1 MLHALARRSGVAFV
15 LLLASSVAIA
25 SDAASPVKVIEVLG
39 IPIEFILFALTLLGV
54 ALLHNQTFYVA
65 LAGVLSVALY
75 KIVFTGFKTGAGVA
89 GFAGH
94 LGHEWVTL
102 ANLFCLL
109 MGFALLA
116 RHFEKS
122 RVPEILPKVPAR
134 RLERRLPAAGDH
146 LVHFQLPRQH
156 RRRADRRRHGAQ
168 ACSRRKVHIGYLAG
182 YRCGLQCR
190 WLRARWSAIPPPP

>member
-1 MLHALARRSGVAFV
+1 MTIFRHILPLSLGAGMALFSSSAF
-15 LLLASSVAIA
+15 
-25 SDAASPVKVIEVLG
+25 AAETLVVMG

-65 LAGVLSVALY
+65 LTGVLAVALY
-75 KIVFTGFKTGAGVA
+75 KITFTGFKTGLGAGGLV
-89 GFAGH
+89 GH

-122 RVPEILPKVPAR
+122 RVPEILPKF
-134 RLERRLPAAGDH
+134 LPNDWKGAFLLLAMVWFISSFLDNIAAA
-146 LVHFQLPRQH
+146 L
-156 RRRADRRRHGAQ
+156 
-168 ACSRRKVHIGYLAG
+168 IGVVWIYVDG
-182 YRCGLQCR
+182 GKK
-190 WLRARWSAIPPPP
+190 

>member
-1 MLHALARRSGVAFV
+1 MKLTVSRMMFLAMFLALPG
-15 LLLASSVAIA
+15 IA
-25 SDAASPVKVIEVLG
+25 SANDNSGLLG

-65 LAGVLSVALY
+65 LTGVIAVALY
-75 KIVFTGFKTGAGVA
+75 KIAFTGFKTGVGVT

-109 MGFALLA
+109 LGFAILA

-122 RVPEILPKVPAR
+122 RVPEILPKF
-134 RLERRLPAAGDH
+134 LPNDWKGAFLLLAMVWFISSFLDNIAAALIGG
-146 LVHFQLPRQH
+146 
-156 RRRADRRRHGAQ
+156 AMAQ
-168 ACSRRKVHIGYLAG
+168 AVQG
-182 YRCGLQCR
+182 
-190 WLRARWSAIPPPP
+190 